1 LTLLDNKRFYFR
13 PMKMLIPLLKI
24 ASLACLF
31 FVANSCNDDLNLVE
45 PSKEPTP
52 VIYGFLSL
60 NDTATY
66 LRVERS
72 FISVKSSATELAKV
86 ADSLVYPANVE
97 VYLVRVKNSER
108 YLLQKVDGNKEGYRR
123 DTGVFASSP
132 NYLYKVKNS
141 ILLLKSNELWRVDV
155 QRKGETKPFA
165 QTLTNVIGNYDI
177 TSTPVLGTQS
187 SFGVSFET
195 KTDVTESDKSA
206 RFYAI
211 KIIFNYEENIG
222 GTTTKK
228 HVDWQ
233 FTTNEKRVGDASQDY
248 SQQNFSKSSTEFYQ
262 FLGNNIPVTA
272 GASRVFKDMEFEVTA
287 GGQEVVDFLS
297 AGVANL
303 GITGSQTIPIY
314 TNIYDDVITKKTPFL
329 GIFGSRNKFSK
340 KGFILN
346 DPSLEILKTGTY
358 TKQLN
363 FR

>member
-1 LTLLDNKRFYFR
+1 
-13 PMKMLIPLLKI
+13 MKMLIPLLKV

-31 FVANSCNDDLNLVE
+31 FVANSCNDELNLVE

-52 VIYGFLSL
+52 IIYGFLSL

-72 FISVKSSATELAKV
+72 FISTKSSATELAKV

-97 VYLVRVKNSER
+97 VYLVRVKSNER
-108 YLLQKVDGNKEGYRR
+108 YLLQKVDGNTQGYRR
-123 DTGVFASSP
+123 DTGIFAASP

-141 ILLLKSNELWRVDV
+141 TLLLKSNELWRVDV
-155 QRKGETKPFA
+155 QRKGETKPLA
-165 QTLTNVIGNYDI
+165 QTLTSVIGTYDI
-177 TSTPVLGTQS
+177 TSSLVMSIQT
-187 SFGVSFET
+187 SFGLTFET

-211 KIIFNYEENIG
+211 KVIVNYEESLG

-228 HVDWQ
+228 HIDWQ
-233 FTTNEKRVGDASQDY
+233 FATSEKRVGDVTQDY
-248 SQQNFSKSSTEFYQ
+248 SQQSFSRNANDFYQ

-272 GASRVFKDMEFEVTA
+272 GASRVFKDIEVEVTA

-303 GITGSQTIPIY
+303 GITGSQTIPVY
-314 TNIYDDVITKKTPFL
+314 TNVYDDVITKKTPYL
-329 GIFGSRNKFSK
+329 GVFGSRNKFTK

-358 TKQLN
+358 TRQLN

>member
-1 LTLLDNKRFYFR
+1 
-13 PMKMLIPLLKI
+13 MKMLIQLLKI

-31 FVANSCNDDLNLVE
+31 FVANSCNDELDLVE
-45 PSKEPTP
+45 PSKEATP
-52 VIYGFLSL
+52 IIYGFLSL

-72 FISVKSSATELAKV
+72 FISVKSSATDLAKV

-97 VYLVRVKNSER
+97 VYLVRVKSNER
-108 YLLQKVDGNKEGYRR
+108 FLMQKVDGNKEGYRR

-141 ILLLKSNELWRVDV
+141 TLLLKSNELWRVDV
-155 QRKGETKPFA
+155 QRKGETKPLA
-165 QTLTNVIGNYDI
+165 QTLTNVIGTYEFTMSQVI
-177 TSTPVLGTQS
+177 GIQT
-187 SFGVSFET
+187 SFGISF
-195 KTDVTESDKSA
+195 KTQTDLTESDKSA
-206 RFYAI
+206 RFYAVKVI
-211 KIIFNYEENIG
+211 ANYEETIG

-233 FTTNEKRVGDASQDY
+233 YSTNEKRVGDPSQDY
-248 SQQNFSKSSTEFYQ
+248 SEQSFLRNSNDFYQ

-272 GASRVFKDMEFEVTA
+272 GASRVFKDIDVEVTA

-297 AGVANL
+297 AGIANL
-303 GITGSQTIPIY
+303 GITGSQTIPVY
-314 TNIYDDVITKKTPFL
+314 TNVYDDVITKKTPYL
-329 GIFGSRNKFSK
+329 GIFGSRNKFTK

-346 DPSLEILKTGTY
+346 DPSLEKLKTDTY
-358 TKQLN
+358 TRQLN